1 MPLMKNIKFPANTT
15 IYIAFIMDIANL
27 DLVSTEDIDVS
38 IYYLPETE
46 AYNIN
51 FEACGVESTYYVSN
65 IGSVLWI
72 IYAYM
77 LTALVS
83 LLLFKVPKIWSKLGQ
98 KIYFNS
104 TIRFFME
111 LF

>member
-1 MPLMKNIKFPANTT
+1 ME
-15 IYIAFIMDIANL
+15 IANL
-27 DLVSTEDIDVS
+27 DLVSTEEIDVS
-38 IYYLPETE
+38 FYYLPETE
-46 AYNIN
+46 AFNIN

-104 TIRFFME
+104 TVRFFME

>member
-1 MPLMKNIKFPANTT
+1 
-15 IYIAFIMDIANL
+15 MDIANL
-27 DLVSTEDIDVS
+27 DLVSTEEIDVS

-83 LLLFKVPKIWSKLGQ
+83 LLLFKVPKIWSKFGQ
-98 KIYFNS
+98 MIYFNS

-111 LF
+111 IF